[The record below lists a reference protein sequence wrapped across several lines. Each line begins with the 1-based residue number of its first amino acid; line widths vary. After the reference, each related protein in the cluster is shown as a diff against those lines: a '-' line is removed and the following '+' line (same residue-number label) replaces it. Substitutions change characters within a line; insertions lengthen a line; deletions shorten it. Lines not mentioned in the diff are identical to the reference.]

1 MSENFPNKE
10 VADRL
15 DRLNALVEHGS
26 IFGVPEDGAQYVRRN
41 KAWEKLDYEY
51 AGNKPAING
60 KELNKDSTA
69 ALIGLETVADAGNNG
84 NLLTQEQGTLVGA
97 INELYT
103 DKSDK
108 ITYPEIPYNDELDID
123 TPRVIQFNSA
133 NYPELDVSGAGGIG
147 YVAWQVLGHSN
158 WLFGIWK
165 DTVNGD
171 DKTRVGLF
179 QRNGDIFTEIESIYD
194 GTQWLDR
201 FGKGN
206 GAWFIRYGIH
216 ATIQQRG
223 TLNGFDTSTDITIPA
238 LSTENLEDVAKRKQ
252 DKIPTVLG
260 EKDVVIDEADGG
272 IDGTTYKLSE
282 VVDTSN
288 YKIPSNK
295 AVSEAI
301 ATETIARQAYDAEQD
316 LKIQT
321 LNGQFYP
328 LDPYDF
334 GKTLDVTN
342 QGDVSLVT
350 TYAITMTPNASVTSD
365 IRDGT
370 VVKNLFD
377 GVELV
382 WNAVSQTWLD
392 WGVGNIVTAG
402 NDHLG
407 VVIGTI
413 DPGDGSKDG
422 AVTVFPGG
430 MMQVLGFDTV
440 KSQVSALESG
450 KVDKETGKGL
460 STNDFTNDYLKL
472 LQATS
477 GALKVFHD
485 ELTYTADKYED
496 ILVTRYM
503 FRSDLSAT
511 NSFMEIILDG
521 ISFKAVATSASNLTT
536 EVKSAIQ
543 GETITATIRRNTFY
557 NSNTEG
563 QTIQNQVLNNT
574 PYIIDGT
581 IYVDSNDYSIYQIF
595 VKEHWWEINIWPANA
610 KAVVLMSV
618 ERRL

>member
-1 MSENFPNKE
+1 MSKNFPNKE

-15 DRLNALVEHGS
+15 DLLIGLVEQGS
-26 IFGVPEDGAQYVRRN
+26 VFGVPEDGGQYVRRN
-41 KAWEKLDYEY
+41 KGWEKLDYEY
-51 AGNKPAING
+51 AENKPAING
-60 KELNKDSTA
+60 KELDKDSTA
-69 ALIGLETVADAGNNG
+69 AGIGLETVADAGSNG

-97 INELYT
+97 INEIYS
-103 DKSDK
+103 DKADK
-108 ITYPEIPYNDELDID
+108 ITYPEIPYNDDLDID
-123 TPRVIQFNSA
+123 TPRVIQCNTA
-133 NYPELDVSGAGGIG
+133 QYPELDVGGVGGIG

-179 QRNGDIFTEIESIYD
+179 QRNGDICTEIESMYD
-194 GTQWLDR
+194 GTQWLDL
-201 FGKGN
+201 FGKGT

-216 ATIQQRG
+216 ATIQRTG
-223 TLNGFDTSTDITIPA
+223 TLKGFDTSTDITIPA
-238 LSTENLEDVAKRKQ
+238 LPTENLEDVASRKQ

-260 EKDVVIDEADGG
+260 EKDVVIAEADGG

-282 VVDTSN
+282 VLDTSK

-295 AVSEAI
+295 AVSDAL
-301 ATETIARQAYDAEQD
+301 AAETIARQAYDAEQD

-342 QGDVSLVT
+342 QGDVSLIN
-350 TYAITMTPNASVTSD
+350 TYAITMTPNASATSD

-377 GVELV
+377 GVEFV

-392 WGVGNIVTAG
+392 WGIGNIVTAG

-407 VVIGTI
+407 VVIGTAE
-413 DPGDGSKDG
+413 PGDGSKDG
-422 AVTVFPGG
+422 AVTVLPGG
-430 MMQVLGFDTV
+430 KMEVLGFDTV
-440 KSQVSALESG
+440 KTQVSTLASG

-460 STNDFTNDYLKL
+460 STNDFTNDYLQL

-485 ELTYTADKYED
+485 ELTYSADKYED

-503 FRSDLSAT
+503 FCSDLSAT
-511 NSFMEIILDG
+511 NSFMEIIFDG
-521 ISFKAVATSASNLTT
+521 ISLKVVATSTSNLRT
-536 EVKSAIQ
+536 EVKSAIP
-543 GETITATIRRNTFY
+543 GTVVTATIRRNTFY
-557 NSNTEG
+557 NSAVEG
-563 QTIQNQVLNNT
+563 QTIQNSELNDT
-574 PYIIDGT
+574 AYIIDST
-581 IYVDSNDYSIYQIF
+581 IYVNGNDYSIYQIF
-595 VKEHWWEINIWPANA
+595 VGGHWWEINLWPANE
-610 KAVVLMSV
+610 KSVVLMSV